1 MLQAAF
7 WNFFTSGPSYML
19 ENIEDP
25 KELLFVWVI
34 TTIVELKTDTLGVPV
49 VAQWVNKSD

>member
-1 MLQAAF
+1 
-7 WNFFTSGPSYML
+7 ML